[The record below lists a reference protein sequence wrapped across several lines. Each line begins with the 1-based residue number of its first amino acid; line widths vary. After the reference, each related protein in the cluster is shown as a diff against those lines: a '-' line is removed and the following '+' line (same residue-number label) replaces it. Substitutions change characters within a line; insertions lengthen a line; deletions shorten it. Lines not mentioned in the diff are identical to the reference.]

1 MGLIS
6 LSYLNKIQSFNYWN
20 NVWDSKIL
28 YKKYL
33 FLSLFLNKYF
43 NLLFSDYSLNILM
56 RYIIE
61 LNFKKGY
68 LLNYY
73 FKKNLFSNYFLGKI
87 WILKYQKSY
96 LIIIKLF
103 SLSNKV
109 LKLKKK
115 NKKWFSYNKNLNLNK
130 IFKNYKYYI

>member
-73 FKKNLFSNYFLGKI
+73 FKKNLFNNYFLGKI
-87 WILKYQKSY
+87 
-96 LIIIKLF
+96 
-103 SLSNKV
+103 
-109 LKLKKK
+109 
-115 NKKWFSYNKNLNLNK
+115 
-130 IFKNYKYYI
+130 